1 MTAAWPSTA
10 RADSGASIVFTDC
23 TLICSALEL
32 GRCDSADARV
42 VRHANTLGREVVAAR
57 LNPFVQTPDAFM
69 HSNSW
74 LPASQPAELTR
85 VRDVIALIRRSPV
98 FETDNK
104 ITAVEF
110 RQQIK

>member
-10 RADSGASIVFTDC
+10 RGGASIVFTDC

-32 GRCDSADARV
+32 GRCGSADARM
-42 VRHANTLGREVVAAR
+42 VRHANPIRREIIAAR
-57 LNPFVQTPDAFM
+57 SQPFVQTPDAIM
-69 HSNSW
+69 DSNSW

-98 FETDNK
+98 FEMDNK
-104 ITAVEF
+104 IAPVEF
-110 RQQIK
+110 RQQVK